1 MENNVKENV
10 KKDII
15 VKIIVKEI
23 TKGKKTFNVYSG
35 LTEKGNWFDITFS
48 KDVVKPSKNIVV
60 KVKGVDWFTTYK
72 KDENDKLIL
81 DSKGIKI
88 KKLFIM
94 KIDEELNDDEIPQ
107 CFKNYDLDTDI

>member
-1 MENNVKENV
+1 MENI
-10 KKDII
+10 KKDIKI
-15 VKIIVKEI
+15 KIIVKEI
-23 TKGKKTFNVYSG
+23 TKGKKTFQVYTG

-60 KVKGVDWFTTYK
+60 LVKGVNWFTTYK

-81 DSKGIKI
+81 DSKGNKI
-88 KKLFIM
+88 KKLVIM
-94 KIDEELNDDEIPQ
+94 NIDEELTDDEIPQ